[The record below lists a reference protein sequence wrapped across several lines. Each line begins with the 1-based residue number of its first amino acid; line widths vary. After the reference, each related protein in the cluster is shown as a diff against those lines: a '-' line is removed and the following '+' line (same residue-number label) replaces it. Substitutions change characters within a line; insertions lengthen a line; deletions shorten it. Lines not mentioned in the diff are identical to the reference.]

1 MKTLKYICMAAT
13 LGLTVSSC
21 YDLDL
26 EPKGQIYENV
36 LFQSEQGV
44 QKYFALLYQDLPIED
59 FNYGQNGDQRGYGS
73 SNNNGWHK
81 GNQWQAQKSS
91 PASAAFEATGRCCDY
106 GGGWGY
112 WPYDRIRDINT
123 FIQNF
128 PNYKENFTEG
138 VYNNLLGEAHFLRAY
153 YYFGMVKR
161 YGGVPIITTV
171 QDPTAPLEELQV
183 TRDTEYDCWK
193 FIHDDLQY
201 AIDNC
206 TTDAGEINRANRYT
220 AAALMSRA
228 MLYAASAAKYGDYPA
243 ITGPAVT
250 AGLMDML
257 PEQAEEFWQ
266 YAYDASKIVDEGGY
280 ALHQGSDKV
289 QAFIDVFMTDNE
301 EDIMVKDYGPYTTTP
316 TGTMLFHSWDT
327 MVLPKGEGLSQDVG
341 CALQPV
347 WELISMYEMPAIV
360 DENGNPVRFDEIS
373 DIWDNDE
380 MEPRCKATFYFPG
393 MTEDLSGT
401 VFDIQGG
408 VYSSYPGTAADGTA
422 EVGQSIND
430 YTNQYR
436 TWGQQPSTV
445 QTINGVENVK
455 VNGAH
460 GMGAGT
466 GDEGYIYTG
475 AVIRKYVNIS
485 GAVGDRGL
493 HRSHQSWKAF
503 RYAEI
508 LLNRAEAA
516 YELGLLKGD
525 DQLKQEAID
534 CINQIRDRAGAQ
546 PYTLVSNPVDV
557 GTDLYG
563 IPIDENLQFI
573 RDERARE
580 LAFENQRVFDLR
592 RWRVA
597 DQMFIDGK
605 YTHALQPYLVLDE
618 NKYIF
623 LAEVT
628 KENRKVNFNKA
639 NYYEQIPG
647 GEINKNPLLVRNDG
661 Y

>member
-1 MKTLKYICMAAT
+1 MKTVKYICMAAA

-73 SNNNGWHK
+73 NNNNGWHQ

-91 PASAAFEATGRCCDY
+91 PAECSFEATGRCTSY

-128 PNYKENFTEG
+128 PNYKANFTDD
-138 VYNNLLGEAHFLRAY
+138 VYNNLLGEAHFLRAF

-171 QDPTAPLEELQV
+171 QDPTASLEELQV
-183 TRDTEYDCWK
+183 PRDTEYDCWK

-201 AIDNC
+201 AIENC
-206 TTDAGEINRANRYT
+206 STDAGQVNRANRYT

-250 AGLMDML
+250 AGLMDMQ
-257 PEQAEEFWQ
+257 PDQAEEFWQ
-266 YAYDASKIVDEGGY
+266 YAYDACNIVKEGGY
-280 ALHQGSDKV
+280 SLHQGSDKE
-289 QAFIDVFMTDNE
+289 QAFVEVFMTDNE

-316 TGTMLFHSWDT
+316 TGTMLFHSWDA
-327 MVLPKGEGLSQDVG
+327 MILPKGEGLSQNVG
-341 CALQPV
+341 CAMQPV

-360 DENGNPVRFDEIS
+360 DDEGKPVRFDRIE
-373 DIWDNDE
+373 DIWDNDV
-380 MEPRCKATFYFPG
+380 MEPRCRATFYFPG
-393 MTEDLSGT
+393 MAEDLSGT
-401 VFDIQGG
+401 VFDILGG
-408 VYSSYPGTAADGTA
+408 VYTSYPGTAADGTQ
-422 EVGQSIND
+422 EVSQSAND

-436 TWGQQPSTV
+436 VWGQQPSTV
-445 QTINGVENVK
+445 QTINGIENVK

-460 GMGAGT
+460 GHSAGT

-475 AVIRKYVNIS
+475 AVIRKYVNVS
-485 GAVGDRGL
+485 GAVSDRDL
-493 HRSHQSWKAF
+493 HRSHQSWKVF

-508 LLNRAEAA
+508 LLNQAEAA
-516 YELGLLKGD
+516 YELGLLRGD
-525 DQLKQEAID
+525 DQLKAEAIGY
-534 CINQIRDRAGAQ
+534 INEIRDRAGAT
-546 PYTLVSNPVDV
+546 PYTLVTNPADV
-557 GTDLYG
+557 GSELYM

-580 LAFENQRVFDLR
+580 LAYENQRIFDLR

-597 DQMFIDGK
+597 DMLFIDGK
-605 YTHALQPYLVLDE
+605 FTHALQPYYVLDE
-618 NKYIF
+618 GKYIF

-628 KENRKVNFNKA
+628 REGRKVSFNKA

-647 GEINKNPLLVRNDG
+647 GEINKNPNLVRNDG